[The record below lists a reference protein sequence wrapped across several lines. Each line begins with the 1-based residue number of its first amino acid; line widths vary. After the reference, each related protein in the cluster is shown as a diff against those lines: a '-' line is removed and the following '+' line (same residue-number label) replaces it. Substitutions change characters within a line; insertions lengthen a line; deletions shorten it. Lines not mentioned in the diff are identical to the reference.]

1 MLILILAMQHFD
13 KTNIHTLTFPDTFNG
28 QYAQQLLLP
37 LIKKGTLHFFD
48 NVDCEI
54 ELLKVDKELVPISIT
69 EPKAK
74 VKNSYVCSPI
84 THYIDYGLREVDIE
98 FPNKPLLNKSCKAV
112 LLGFKTALIRPS
124 FDKVVMVNNWLLST
138 NLYPNLSP
146 SDIEAINAFLIQR
159 FPEHA
164 IVYRSVNPLLNE
176 ELLGTLTAAGFEK
189 ILSRQ
194 VYMIDPK
201 KGIYRKKKAY
211 KIDLALQRKTTG
223 MQWFDA
229 SHITL
234 QDLPRIK
241 SLYDDLYLQK
251 YAEYNPQLTLAFF
264 EHALQ
269 QKWLN
274 MWVLKNVH
282 TGEIDATIGYFNRN
296 GVMTTP
302 LIGYNRSL
310 PQKKGLYRLIT
321 LQIIEEAVRNGDL
334 LHMSSGASKFK
345 RIRGGEPFLEYNM
358 VFYKHLPYTR
368 RIPWNA
374 FEGLTKYAAVPLF
387 ERFEL

>member
-1 MLILILAMQHFD
+1 MEHFD
-13 KTNIHTLTFPDTFNG
+13 KTTIHTLSFPDTFNG
-28 QYAQQLLLP
+28 QYAKRLLLP
-37 LIKKGTLHFFD
+37 LIEKGTLPFFA
-48 NVDCEI
+48 NVDGKI
-54 ELLKVDKELVPISIT
+54 ELLKVAGEFIPISIT
-69 EPKAK
+69 EPRAK

-84 THYIDYGLREVDIE
+84 THYVDYGFREIDIE
-98 FPNKPLLNKSCKAV
+98 FPNRPILNKCCKSV
-112 LLGFKTALIRPS
+112 LWCFKTAFIRPS

-146 SDIEAINAFLIQR
+146 ADIEAINQFLIAR

-164 IVYRSVNPLLNE
+164 IIYRSVNPFLNG
-176 ELLGTLTAAGFEK
+176 ELLQTLSDAGFDK

-211 KIDLALQRKTTG
+211 KIDLALQRKTTDL
-223 MQWFDA
+223 QWFDA
-229 SHITL
+229 SHISL

-241 SLYDDLYLQK
+241 ALYDDLYLEK
-251 YAEYNPQLTLAFF
+251 YAEYNPQLTLDFF
-264 EHALQ
+264 ESALQ

-274 MWVLKNVH
+274 MSILKDKNTDKIEAV
-282 TGEIDATIGYFNRN
+282 IGYFNRN

-310 PQKKGLYRLIT
+310 PQKIGLYRLIT
-321 LQIIEEAVRNGDL
+321 LQIIEEAVRNGYL
-334 LHMSSGASKFK
+334 LHMSSGASHFK
-345 RIRGGEPFLEYNM
+345 KIRGGEPFLEYNM
-358 VFYKHLPYTR
+358 VYSLHLPLVR
-368 RIPWNA
+368 RTPWKA
-374 FEGLTKYAAVPLF
+374 FKGLTKYLAVPIF